1 MAMNMKALALCLLVL
16 VALAAVPALGCSR
29 RSRCGGNQCC
39 SKYGYCGTGGSY
51 CGAGCQ
57 SGPCYREADEVQE
70 EDVVPGNACSRRNR
84 CRGNQCCSRYGYCG
98 TGGDYCGVGCQ
109 SGPCYRRADA
119 LSGEML

>member
-1 MAMNMKALALCLLVL
+1 MALNMKALALCLLVQLVL
-16 VALAAVPALGCSR
+16 VAFAAVPALGCSR

-51 CGAGCQ
+51 CG
-57 SGPCYREADEVQE
+57 
-70 EDVVPGNACSRRNR
+70 
-84 CRGNQCCSRYGYCG
+84 
-98 TGGDYCGVGCQ
+98 VGCQ